1 MNGDHEHVEAL
12 RPAAAGAPRR
22 PTLRFMLASPWH
34 LIALGAGSGLPRI
47 APGTWGTLLAWLL
60 FLRLDQSLSTTY
72 WWLLVAAMLV
82 VGALAA
88 QRTGERLGV
97 ADSGHIVIDEI
108 VAFWIVLLLLPGD
121 AAHGGTM
128 LVAAFVL
135 FRFFDIVKP
144 PPIRALDERFANGA
158 GVMADDLVAAFYTL
172 LVLAVGVRL
181 WG

>member
-1 MNGDHEHVEAL
+1 MPPDAL
-12 RPAAAGAPRR
+12 GNVAPRR
-22 PTLRFMLASPWH
+22 PTVRFMLASPWH
-34 LIALGAGSGLPRI
+34 LIALGAGSGLPRA

-60 FLRLDQSLSTTY
+60 FLRLDQSLGPSS

-82 VGALAA
+82 VGAYAA
-88 QRTGERLGV
+88 QVTGARLGV

-108 VAFWIVLLLLPGD
+108 VAFWIVLLLLPGN
-121 AAHGGTM
+121 AAHGGGL

-144 PPIRALDERFANGA
+144 PPIRALDARFKNGA

-172 LVLAVGVRL
+172 LVLAIGIRL

>member
-1 MNGDHEHVEAL
+1 MDRATPPEGTGI
-12 RPAAAGAPRR
+12 AAPGR
-22 PTLRFMLASPWH
+22 PTFRFMLASPWH
-34 LIALGAGSGLPRI
+34 LIALGAGSGLPRT

-60 FLRLDQSLSTTY
+60 FLRLDQSLGPWS
-72 WWLLVAAMLV
+72 WWLLVAAMLA
-82 VGALAA
+82 VGAYAA
-88 QRTGERLGV
+88 QVTGTRLGM

-108 VAFWIVLLLLPGD
+108 VAFWIVLLLLPGN
-121 AAHGGTM
+121 AAHGGFL

-144 PPIRALDERFANGA
+144 PPIRALDARFKNGV

-172 LVLAVGVRL
+172 LVLAIGIRL

>member
-1 MNGDHEHVEAL
+1 MNAAMPPD
-12 RPAAAGAPRR
+12 AAGHVAPPR
-22 PTLRFMLASPWH
+22 PTVRFMLASPWH
-34 LIALGAGSGLPRI
+34 LIALGAGSGLPRA

-60 FLRLDQSLSTTY
+60 FLRLDQSLGPWA

-82 VGALAA
+82 AGAYAA
-88 QRTGERLGV
+88 QVTSRRLGV

-108 VAFWIVLLLLPGD
+108 VAFWIVLLLLPGS
-121 AAHGGTM
+121 AAHGGM
-128 LVAAFVL
+128 LLVAAFVL

-144 PPIRALDERFANGA
+144 PPIRAIDARFKNGA

-172 LVLAVGVRL
+172 LVLAIGIRL